1 MAEMN
6 LKTVYSSD
14 TKDFEKGSKKVRQGI
29 KDLEKLGTSTLSTI
43 GDAFNLNTGKIGQM
57 TSAIVGLGAKL
68 RDCGSTGGAA
78 IGKLITGMGT
88 LGAGIAGLGL
98 GAAIAGFQRL
108 NSLAENFGQT
118 MQGISMKAAV
128 DQYRA
133 TYGQAMMD
141 SMGGKASGWFNARTR
156 LQTGWDRVTNFT
168 GNILAGQGI
177 GKAIAAD
184 RSATEAAR
192 QASQYAYQMSELQ
205 KQQIDNSVIVAQNN
219 AKIAEYSR
227 IIKDTNA
234 DNASRLEA
242 EAKVREAIQ
251 KNYELQWNVL
261 NEMVQL
267 QKRINDLSS
276 NSLEDTQKL
285 ANLEAQQVSLVTARE
300 MKLAEIDERARS
312 IKVSTSG
319 GVAEMSKLNGYLE
332 EASRIIEESIDVGMM
347 RISTEPIEKVVS
359 SMGKAEV
366 QIPATIKPQVDKYA
380 VKKAVA
386 DITPVVEGAFSVMG
400 DSIGQL
406 IGDLA
411 TGGDAWSN
419 FGNIALSSMGDMAIA
434 VGKIAI
440 EAGLATEGIKKALTF
455 GGGWVAIAAGT
466 ALVALGTAVKAGLS
480 NVASGNYGAASAS
493 GNVASSSYTAGF
505 SSSYDRGITVNVTGR
520 LKANGSE
527 LVAVLNNESKR
538 SAIAT

>member
-6 LKTVYSSD
+6 LKTVFSSD
-14 TKDFEKGSKKVRQGI
+14 TKDFERGSKKVRQGI
-29 KDLEKLGTSTLSTI
+29 KDLENVGTSTLSTI
-43 GDAFNLNTGKIGQM
+43 GDAFGLNTGKIGQM

-88 LGAGIAGLGL
+88 LGAGIAGLGI

-141 SMGGKASGWFNARTR
+141 SMGGKASGWFNAKTR
-156 LQTGWDRVTNFT
+156 LQTGWDRLTNFT

-177 GKAIAAD
+177 GQAVAAD

-192 QASQYAYQMSELQ
+192 QASQYAYRMSELQ
-205 KQQIDNSVIVAQNN
+205 KQQIDNSVIIAQNN

-227 IIKDTNA
+227 IIRDTNA

-242 EAKVREAIQ
+242 EAKVKEVIQ
-251 KNYELQWNVL
+251 QNYELQWNVL

-276 NSLEDTQKL
+276 NSLDDTKAL
-285 ANLEAQQVSLVTARE
+285 ANLEVQQVNLVTERE
-300 MKLAEIDERARS
+300 QRMASIERYARS
-312 IKVSTSG
+312 AHDSTSG
-319 GVAEMSKLNGYLE
+319 TVAEMGKLNGYLA
-332 EASRIIEESIDVGMM
+332 EASKYIEESIDVGMM

-366 QIPATIKPQVDKYA
+366 QIPATIKPQIDKYA
-380 VKKAVA
+380 VQKAVA
-386 DITPVVEGAFSVMG
+386 DITPVVEGAFSMMG

-493 GNVASSSYTAGF
+493 GNVASSSYSGSL

>member
-1 MAEMN
+1 MN
-6 LKTVYSSD
+6 LKTVFSSD
-14 TKDFEKGSKKVRQGI
+14 TKDFERGSKKVRQGI
-29 KDLEKLGTSTLSTI
+29 KDLETVGTSTLSTI
-43 GDAFNLNTGKIGQM
+43 GDAFGLNTGKIGQM

-88 LGAGIAGLGL
+88 LGAGIAGLGI

-108 NSLAENFGQT
+108 NTLAENFGQT
-118 MQGISMKAAV
+118 MQGISLKAAV

-312 IKVSTSG
+312 IKASTSG

-332 EASRIIEESIDVGMM
+332 EASRIIEGSIDVGMM

-380 VKKAVA
+380 VQKAVA

-419 FGNIALSSMGDMAIA
+419 FGNLALSSMGDMAIA

>member
-1 MAEMN
+1 MN
-6 LKTVYSSD
+6 LKTVFGSD
-14 TKDFEKGSKKVRQGI
+14 TKDFERGSKKVSQGI

-43 GDAFNLNTGKIGQM
+43 GDAFGLNTGKIGQM

-88 LGAGIAGLGL
+88 LGAGIAGLGI

-332 EASRIIEESIDVGMM
+332 EASRIIEGSIDVGMM
-347 RISTEPIEKVVS
+347 RISTEPIERVVS

-366 QIPATIKPQVDKYA
+366 QVPATIKPQVDKYA
-380 VKKAVA
+380 VQKAVA

>member
-1 MAEMN
+1 MN

-118 MQGISMKAAV
+118 MQGLSMKAAV

-156 LQTGWDRVTNFT
+156 LQTGWDRVTNFA

-267 QKRINDLSS
+267 QTRINDLSS

-332 EASRIIEESIDVGMM
+332 EASRIIEGSIDVGMM

-505 SSSYDRGITVNVTGR
+505 SSSYDRGVTVNVTGR

>member
-1 MAEMN
+1 MN
-6 LKTVYSSD
+6 LKTVFSSD
-14 TKDFEKGSKKVRQGI
+14 TKDFERGSKKVRQGI
-29 KDLEKLGTSTLSTI
+29 KDLEKVGTSTLSTI
-43 GDAFNLNTGKIGQM
+43 GDAFGLNTGKIGQM

-88 LGAGIAGLGL
+88 LGAGIAGLGI

-141 SMGGKASGWFNARTR
+141 SMGGKASGWFNAKTR
-156 LQTGWDRVTNFT
+156 LQTGWDRLTNFT

-177 GKAIAAD
+177 GQAVAAD

-192 QASQYAYQMSELQ
+192 QASQYAYRMSELQ
-205 KQQIDNSVIVAQNN
+205 KQQIDNSVIIAQNN

-227 IIKDTNA
+227 IIRDTNA

-242 EAKVREAIQ
+242 EAKVKEVIQ
-251 KNYELQWNVL
+251 QNYELQWKVL

-276 NSLEDTQKL
+276 NSLDDTKAL
-285 ANLEAQQVSLVTARE
+285 ANLEVQQVNLVTERE
-300 MKLAEIDERARS
+300 QRMASIERYARS
-312 IKVSTSG
+312 AHDSTSG
-319 GVAEMSKLNGYLE
+319 TVAELSKLNGYLE
-332 EASRIIEESIDVGMM
+332 EASKYIEESIDVGMM

-366 QIPATIKPQVDKYA
+366 QIPATIKPQIDKYA

-386 DITPVVEGAFSVMG
+386 DITPVVEGAFSMMG

-493 GNVASSSYTAGF
+493 GNVASSSYSGSL

>member
-1 MAEMN
+1 MN
-6 LKTVYSSD
+6 LKTVFGSD
-14 TKDFEKGSKKVRQGI
+14 TKDFERGSKKVSQGI

-43 GDAFNLNTGKIGQM
+43 GDAFGLNTGKIGQM

-88 LGAGIAGLGL
+88 LGAGIAGLGI

-285 ANLEAQQVSLVTARE
+285 ADLEAQQVSLVTARE

-332 EASRIIEESIDVGMM
+332 EASRIIEGSIDVGMM

-366 QIPATIKPQVDKYA
+366 QIPATIKPQIDKYA
-380 VKKAVA
+380 VQKAVA

-493 GNVASSSYTAGF
+493 GNVASSSYSGGF

>member
-1 MAEMN
+1 MN

-43 GDAFNLNTGKIGQM
+43 GDAFGLNTGKIGQM

-88 LGAGIAGLGL
+88 LGAGIAGLGI

-219 AKIAEYSR
+219 AKIAEYNR

-234 DNASRLEA
+234 DNATRLEA

-285 ANLEAQQVSLVTARE
+285 ANLEAQQVSLVTERE

-332 EASRIIEESIDVGMM
+332 EASRIIEGSIDVGMM
-347 RISTEPIEKVVS
+347 RISTEPIERVVS

-366 QIPATIKPQVDKYA
+366 QVPATIKPQVDKYA
-380 VKKAVA
+380 VQKAVA

-419 FGNIALSSMGDMAIA
+419 FGNLALSSMGDMAIA

-493 GNVASSSYTAGF
+493 GNVASSSYSAGF

>member
-6 LKTVYSSD
+6 LKTVFSSD
-14 TKDFEKGSKKVRQGI
+14 TKDFERGSKKVRQGI
-29 KDLEKLGTSTLSTI
+29 KDLEKVGTSTLSTI
-43 GDAFNLNTGKIGQM
+43 GDAFGLNTGKIGQM

-88 LGAGIAGLGL
+88 LGAGIAGLGI

-141 SMGGKASGWFNARTR
+141 SMGGKASGWFNAKTR
-156 LQTGWDRVTNFT
+156 LQTGWDRLTNFT

-177 GKAIAAD
+177 GQAVAAD
-184 RSATEAAR
+184 RSATEAAQ
-192 QASQYAYQMSELQ
+192 QASQYAYRMSELQ

-219 AKIAEYSR
+219 AKIAEYNR

-285 ANLEAQQVSLVTARE
+285 ANLEAQQVSLVTERE

-332 EASRIIEESIDVGMM
+332 EASRIIEESIDVGIM

-366 QIPATIKPQVDKYA
+366 QIPATIKPQIDKYA
-380 VKKAVA
+380 IHKAVA
-386 DITPVVEGAFSVMG
+386 DVTPVVEGAFSMMG

>member
-6 LKTVYSSD
+6 LKTVFSSD
-14 TKDFEKGSKKVRQGI
+14 TKDFERGSKKVRQGI
-29 KDLEKLGTSTLSTI
+29 KDLEKVGTSTLSTI
-43 GDAFNLNTGKIGQM
+43 GDAFGLNTGKIGQM

-88 LGAGIAGLGL
+88 LGAGIAGLGI

-141 SMGGKASGWFNARTR
+141 SMGGKASGWFNAKTR
-156 LQTGWDRVTNFT
+156 LQTGWDRLTNFT

-177 GKAIAAD
+177 GQAVAAD

-192 QASQYAYQMSELQ
+192 QASQYAYRMSELQ
-205 KQQIDNSVIVAQNN
+205 KQQIDNSVIIAQNN

-227 IIKDTNA
+227 IIRDTNA

-242 EAKVREAIQ
+242 EAKVKEVIQ
-251 KNYELQWNVL
+251 QNYELQWNVL

-276 NSLEDTQKL
+276 NSLDDTKAL
-285 ANLEAQQVSLVTARE
+285 ANLEVQQVNLVTERE
-300 MKLAEIDERARS
+300 QRMASIERYARS
-312 IKVSTSG
+312 AHDSTSG
-319 GVAEMSKLNGYLE
+319 TVAEMGKLNGYLA
-332 EASRIIEESIDVGMM
+332 EASKHIEESIDVGMM

-366 QIPATIKPQVDKYA
+366 QIPATIKPQIDKYA
-380 VKKAVA
+380 VQKAVA
-386 DITPVVEGAFSVMG
+386 DITPVVEGAFSMMG

-419 FGNIALSSMGDMAIA
+419 FGNLALSSMGDMAIA

-493 GNVASSSYTAGF
+493 GNVASSSYSGSL

>member
-1 MAEMN
+1 MN
-6 LKTVYSSD
+6 LKTVFSSD
-14 TKDFEKGSKKVRQGI
+14 TKDFERGSKKVRQGI
-29 KDLEKLGTSTLSTI
+29 KDLEKVGTSTLSTI
-43 GDAFNLNTGKIGQM
+43 GDAFGLNTGKIGQM

-88 LGAGIAGLGL
+88 LGAGIAGLGI

-141 SMGGKASGWFNARTR
+141 SMGGKASGWFNAKTR
-156 LQTGWDRVTNFT
+156 LQTGWDRLTNFT

-177 GKAIAAD
+177 GQAVAAD

-192 QASQYAYQMSELQ
+192 QASQYAYRMSELQ
-205 KQQIDNSVIVAQNN
+205 KQQIDNSVIIAQNN

-227 IIKDTNA
+227 IIRDTNA

-242 EAKVREAIQ
+242 EAKVKEVIQ
-251 KNYELQWNVL
+251 QNYELQWKVL

-276 NSLEDTQKL
+276 NSLDDTKAL
-285 ANLEAQQVSLVTARE
+285 ANLEVQQVNLVTERE
-300 MKLAEIDERARS
+300 QRMASIERYARS
-312 IKVSTSG
+312 AHDSTSG
-319 GVAEMSKLNGYLE
+319 TVAELSKLNGYLE
-332 EASRIIEESIDVGMM
+332 EASKYIEESIDVGMM

-366 QIPATIKPQVDKYA
+366 QIPATIKPQIDKYA
-380 VKKAVA
+380 VQKTVA
-386 DITPVVEGAFSVMG
+386 DITPVVEGAFSMMG

-493 GNVASSSYTAGF
+493 GNVASSSYSGSL

>member
-6 LKTVYSSD
+6 LKTVFSSD
-14 TKDFEKGSKKVRQGI
+14 TKDFERGSKKVRQGI
-29 KDLEKLGTSTLSTI
+29 KDLEKVGTSTLSTI
-43 GDAFNLNTGKIGQM
+43 GDAFGLNTGKIGQM

-88 LGAGIAGLGL
+88 LGAGIAGLGI

-141 SMGGKASGWFNARTR
+141 SMGGKASGWFNAKAR
-156 LQTGWDRVTNFT
+156 LQTGWDRLTNFT

-177 GKAIAAD
+177 GQAVAAD

-192 QASQYAYQMSELQ
+192 QASQYAYRMSELQ
-205 KQQIDNSVIVAQNN
+205 KQQIDNSVIIAQNN

-227 IIKDTNA
+227 IIRDTNA

-242 EAKVREAIQ
+242 EAKVKEVIQ
-251 KNYELQWNVL
+251 QNYELQWNVL

-276 NSLEDTQKL
+276 NSLDDTKAL
-285 ANLEAQQVSLVTARE
+285 ANLEVQQVNLVTERE
-300 MKLAEIDERARS
+300 QRMASIERYARS
-312 IKVSTSG
+312 AHDSTSG
-319 GVAEMSKLNGYLE
+319 TVAELSQLNGYLE
-332 EASRIIEESIDVGMM
+332 EASKYIEESIDVGMM

-366 QIPATIKPQVDKYA
+366 QIPATIKPQIDKYA
-380 VKKAVA
+380 VQKAVA
-386 DITPVVEGAFSVMG
+386 DITPVVEGAFSMMG

-419 FGNIALSSMGDMAIA
+419 FGNLALSSMGDMAIA

-493 GNVASSSYTAGF
+493 GNVASSSYSGSL

>member
-1 MAEMN
+1 MN
-6 LKTVYSSD
+6 LKTVFSSD
-14 TKDFEKGSKKVRQGI
+14 TKDFERGSKKVRQGI
-29 KDLEKLGTSTLSTI
+29 KDLEKVGTSTLSTI
-43 GDAFNLNTGKIGQM
+43 GDAFGLNTGKIGQM

-88 LGAGIAGLGL
+88 LGAGIAGLGI

-141 SMGGKASGWFNARTR
+141 SMGGKASGWFNAKTR
-156 LQTGWDRVTNFT
+156 LQTGWDRLTNFT

-177 GKAIAAD
+177 GQAVAAD
-184 RSATEAAR
+184 RSATEAAQ
-192 QASQYAYQMSELQ
+192 QASQYAYRMSELQ
-205 KQQIDNSVIVAQNN
+205 KQQIDNSVIIAQNN
-219 AKIAEYSR
+219 AKIAEYNR

-242 EAKVREAIQ
+242 EAKVRETIQ

-332 EASRIIEESIDVGMM
+332 EASRIIEGSIEVGMM
-347 RISTEPIEKVVS
+347 RISTEPIERVVS

-366 QIPATIKPQVDKYA
+366 QVPATIKPQVDKYA
-380 VKKAVA
+380 VEKAVA
-386 DITPVVEGAFSVMG
+386 DITPVVEGAFSMMG

-493 GNVASSSYTAGF
+493 GNVASSSYSGSL

>member
-1 MAEMN
+1 MN

-88 LGAGIAGLGL
+88 LGAGIAGLGI

-141 SMGGKASGWFNARTR
+141 SMGGKASGWFNAKTR

-219 AKIAEYSR
+219 AKIAEYNR

-234 DNASRLEA
+234 DNATRLEA

-285 ANLEAQQVSLVTARE
+285 ANLEAQQVSLVTERE

-332 EASRIIEESIDVGMM
+332 EASRIIEGSIDVGMM
-347 RISTEPIEKVVS
+347 RISTEPIERVVS

-366 QIPATIKPQVDKYA
+366 QVPATIKPQVDKYA
-380 VKKAVA
+380 VQKAVA

-419 FGNIALSSMGDMAIA
+419 FGNLALSSMGDMAIA

-493 GNVASSSYTAGF
+493 GNVASSSYSAGF

>member
-312 IKVSTSG
+312 IKASTSG

-332 EASRIIEESIDVGMM
+332 EASRIIEGSIDVGMM
-347 RISTEPIEKVVS
+347 RISTEPIEKVAS

>member
-1 MAEMN
+1 MN

-14 TKDFEKGSKKVRQGI
+14 TKDFERGSKTVRQGI
-29 KDLEKLGTSTLSTI
+29 KDLEKVGTSTLSTI
-43 GDAFNLNTGKIGQM
+43 GDAFGLNTGKIGQM

-88 LGAGIAGLGL
+88 LGAGIAGLGI

-128 DQYRA
+128 DQYRS

-276 NSLEDTQKL
+276 SSLEDTQKL
-285 ANLEAQQVSLVTARE
+285 ANLEAQQVSLVTERE

-332 EASRIIEESIDVGMM
+332 EASRIIEGSIDVGMM
-347 RISTEPIEKVVS
+347 RISTEPIERVVS

-380 VKKAVA
+380 VQKAVA

-493 GNVASSSYTAGF
+493 GNVASSSYSAGF

>member
-1 MAEMN
+1 MN
-6 LKTVYSSD
+6 LKTVFSSE
-14 TKDFEKGSKKVRQGI
+14 TKDFERGSNKVRQGI
-29 KDLEKLGTSTLSTI
+29 KDLEKVGTSTLSTI
-43 GDAFNLNTGKIGQM
+43 GDAFGLNTGKIGQM

-88 LGAGIAGLGL
+88 LGAGIAGLGI

-141 SMGGKASGWFNARTR
+141 SMGGKASGWFNAKTR
-156 LQTGWDRVTNFT
+156 LQTGWDRLTNFT

-177 GKAIAAD
+177 GQAVAAD

-192 QASQYAYQMSELQ
+192 QASQYAYRMSELQ
-205 KQQIDNSVIVAQNN
+205 KQQIDNSVIIAQNN
-219 AKIAEYSR
+219 AKIAEYNR

-242 EAKVREAIQ
+242 EAKVRETIQ

-332 EASRIIEESIDVGMM
+332 EASRIIEGSIDVGMM
-347 RISTEPIEKVVS
+347 RISTEPIERVVS

-366 QIPATIKPQVDKYA
+366 QIPATIKPQIDKYA
-380 VKKAVA
+380 VQKAVA
-386 DITPVVEGAFSVMG
+386 DITPVVEGAFSMMG

-493 GNVASSSYTAGF
+493 GNVASSSYSGSL

>member
-1 MAEMN
+1 MN

-88 LGAGIAGLGL
+88 LGAGIAGLGI

-108 NSLAENFGQT
+108 NTLAENFGQT
-118 MQGISMKAAV
+118 MQGISLKAAV

-141 SMGGKASGWFNARTR
+141 SMGGKASGWFNAKTR
-156 LQTGWDRVTNFT
+156 LQTGWDRLTNFT

-285 ANLEAQQVSLVTARE
+285 ANLEAQQVSLVTERE

-332 EASRIIEESIDVGMM
+332 EASRIIEGSIDVGMM

>member
-1 MAEMN
+1 MN

-14 TKDFEKGSKKVRQGI
+14 TKDFERGSKTVRQGI
-29 KDLEKLGTSTLSTI
+29 KDLEKVGTSTLSTI
-43 GDAFNLNTGKIGQM
+43 GDAFGLNTGKIGQM

-88 LGAGIAGLGL
+88 LGAGIAGLGI

-128 DQYRA
+128 DQYRS

-276 NSLEDTQKL
+276 SSLEDTQKL
-285 ANLEAQQVSLVTARE
+285 ANLEAQQVSLVTERE

-332 EASRIIEESIDVGMM
+332 EASRIIEGSIDVGMM
-347 RISTEPIEKVVS
+347 RISTEPIERVVS

-380 VKKAVA
+380 VQKAVA
-386 DITPVVEGAFSVMG
+386 DVTPVVEGAFSLMG

-493 GNVASSSYTAGF
+493 GNVASSSYSAGF

>member
-1 MAEMN
+1 MN
-6 LKTVYSSD
+6 LKTVFSSD
-14 TKDFEKGSKKVRQGI
+14 TKDFERGSKKVRQGI
-29 KDLEKLGTSTLSTI
+29 KDLENVGTSALSTI
-43 GDAFNLNTGKIGQM
+43 GDAFGLNTGKIGQM

-88 LGAGIAGLGL
+88 LGAGIAGLGI

-141 SMGGKASGWFNARTR
+141 SMGGKASGWFNAKTR
-156 LQTGWDRVTNFT
+156 LQTGWDRLTNFT

-177 GKAIAAD
+177 GQAVAAD
-184 RSATEAAR
+184 KSATEAAR

-219 AKIAEYSR
+219 AKIAEYNR

-234 DNASRLEA
+234 DNATRLEA
-242 EAKVREAIQ
+242 EAKVREVIQ

-285 ANLEAQQVSLVTARE
+285 ANLEAQQVSLVTERE

-332 EASRIIEESIDVGMM
+332 EASRIIEGSIDVGMM
-347 RISTEPIEKVVS
+347 RISTEPIERVVS

-380 VKKAVA
+380 VQKAVA
-386 DITPVVEGAFSVMG
+386 DITPVVEGAFSLMG

-419 FGNIALSSMGDMAIA
+419 FGNLALSSMGDMAIA

-466 ALVALGTAVKAGLS
+466 ALVALGSAVKAGLS

>member
-1 MAEMN
+1 MN
-6 LKTVYSSD
+6 LKTVFGSD
-14 TKDFEKGSKKVRQGI
+14 TKDFERGSKKVSQGI

-43 GDAFNLNTGKIGQM
+43 GDAFGLNTGKIGQM
-57 TSAIVGLGAKL
+57 TSAIIGLGAKL

-88 LGAGIAGLGL
+88 LGAGIAGLGI

-108 NSLAENFGQT
+108 NTLAENFGQT
-118 MQGISMKAAV
+118 MQGISLKAAV

-285 ANLEAQQVSLVTARE
+285 ANLEAQQVSLVTERE

-332 EASRIIEESIDVGMM
+332 EASRIIEGSIDVGMM
-347 RISTEPIEKVVS
+347 RISTEPIERVVS

-380 VKKAVA
+380 VQKAVA
-386 DITPVVEGAFSVMG
+386 DITPVVEGAFSLMG

-493 GNVASSSYTAGF
+493 GNVASSSYSAGF

>member
-6 LKTVYSSD
+6 LKTVFSSD
-14 TKDFEKGSKKVRQGI
+14 TKDFERGSKKVRQGI
-29 KDLEKLGTSTLSTI
+29 KDLENVGTSTLSTI
-43 GDAFNLNTGKIGQM
+43 GDAFGLNTGKIGQM

-88 LGAGIAGLGL
+88 LGAGIAGLGI

-118 MQGISMKAAV
+118 MQGISLKAAV

-205 KQQIDNSVIVAQNN
+205 KQQIENSVIVAQNN

-227 IIKDTNA
+227 IVKDTNA
-234 DNASRLEA
+234 DNTSRLEA
-242 EAKVREAIQ
+242 DAKVREALQ
-251 KNYELQWNVL
+251 QNYELQWNVL

-285 ANLEAQQVSLVTARE
+285 ANLEAQQVSLVTERE

-366 QIPATIKPQVDKYA
+366 QIPATIKPQIDKYA
-380 VKKAVA
+380 VQKAVA
-386 DITPVVEGAFSVMG
+386 DITPVVEGAFSMMG

-493 GNVASSSYTAGF
+493 GNVASSSYSAGF

-538 SAIAT
+538 STIAT

>member
-1 MAEMN
+1 MN
-6 LKTVYSSD
+6 LKTVFSSD
-14 TKDFEKGSKKVRQGI
+14 TKDFERGSKKVRQGI
-29 KDLEKLGTSTLSTI
+29 KDLENVGTSTLSTI
-43 GDAFNLNTGKIGQM
+43 GDAFGLNTGKIGQM

-88 LGAGIAGLGL
+88 LGAGIAGLGI

-141 SMGGKASGWFNARTR
+141 SMGGKASGWFNAKTR
-156 LQTGWDRVTNFT
+156 LQTGWDRLTNFT

-192 QASQYAYQMSELQ
+192 QASQYAFQMSELQ

-219 AKIAEYSR
+219 AKIAEYNR

-234 DNASRLEA
+234 DNATRLEA

-285 ANLEAQQVSLVTARE
+285 ANLEAQQVSLVTERE

-332 EASRIIEESIDVGMM
+332 EASKIIEGSIDVGMM
-347 RISTEPIEKVVS
+347 RISTEPIERVVS

-366 QIPATIKPQVDKYA
+366 QVPATIKPQVDKYA
-380 VKKAVA
+380 VQKAVA

>member
-6 LKTVYSSD
+6 LKTVFSSD
-14 TKDFEKGSKKVRQGI
+14 TKDFERGSKKVRQGI
-29 KDLEKLGTSTLSTI
+29 KDLENVGTSTLSTI
-43 GDAFNLNTGKIGQM
+43 GDAFGLNTGKIGQM

-88 LGAGIAGLGL
+88 LGAGIAGLGI

-205 KQQIDNSVIVAQNN
+205 KQQIENSVIVAQNN

-227 IIKDTNA
+227 IVKDTNA

-242 EAKVREAIQ
+242 DAKVREALQ
-251 KNYELQWNVL
+251 QNYELQWNVL

-285 ANLEAQQVSLVTARE
+285 ANLEAQQVSLVTERE

-366 QIPATIKPQVDKYA
+366 QIPATIKPQIDKYA
-380 VKKAVA
+380 VQKAVA
-386 DITPVVEGAFSVMG
+386 DITPVVEGAFSMMG

-480 NVASGNYGAASAS
+480 NVASGNYGSASAS
-493 GNVASSSYTAGF
+493 GNVASSSYSGGL

>member
-1 MAEMN
+1 MN
-6 LKTVYSSD
+6 LKTVFSSD
-14 TKDFEKGSKKVRQGI
+14 TKDFERGSKKVRQGI
-29 KDLEKLGTSTLSTI
+29 KDLEKVGTSTLSTI
-43 GDAFNLNTGKIGQM
+43 GDAFGLNTGKIGQM

-88 LGAGIAGLGL
+88 LGAGIAGLGI

-141 SMGGKASGWFNARTR
+141 SMGGKASGWFNAKTR
-156 LQTGWDRVTNFT
+156 LQTGWDRLTNFT

-177 GKAIAAD
+177 GQAVAAD
-184 RSATEAAR
+184 KSATEAAR
-192 QASQYAYQMSELQ
+192 QASQYAYRMSELQ
-205 KQQIDNSVIVAQNN
+205 KQQIDNSVIIAQNN
-219 AKIAEYSR
+219 AKIAEYNR

-242 EAKVREAIQ
+242 EAKVRETIQ

-332 EASRIIEESIDVGMM
+332 EASRIIEGSIEVGMM
-347 RISTEPIEKVVS
+347 RISTEPIERVVS

-366 QIPATIKPQVDKYA
+366 QVPATIKPQVDKYA
-380 VKKAVA
+380 VQKAVA
-386 DITPVVEGAFSVMG
+386 DITPVVEGAFSMMG

-493 GNVASSSYTAGF
+493 GNVASSSYSGSL

>member
-1 MAEMN
+1 MN

-43 GDAFNLNTGKIGQM
+43 GDAFGLNTGKIGQM

-141 SMGGKASGWFNARTR
+141 SMGGKASGWFNVRTR

-312 IKVSTSG
+312 IKVSTSD

-332 EASRIIEESIDVGMM
+332 EASRIIEGSIDVGMM

-380 VKKAVA
+380 VQKAVA
-386 DITPVVEGAFSVMG
+386 DITPVVEGAFSMMG

>member
-6 LKTVYSSD
+6 LKTVFSSD
-14 TKDFEKGSKKVRQGI
+14 TKDFERGSKKVRQGI
-29 KDLEKLGTSTLSTI
+29 KDLETVGTSTLSTI
-43 GDAFNLNTGKIGQM
+43 GDAFGLNTGKIGQM

-88 LGAGIAGLGL
+88 LGAGIAGLGI

-156 LQTGWDRVTNFT
+156 LQTGWDRVSNFT

-205 KQQIDNSVIVAQNN
+205 KQQIENSVIVAQNN

-227 IIKDTNA
+227 IVKDTNA

-242 EAKVREAIQ
+242 DAKVREALQ
-251 KNYELQWNVL
+251 HNYELQWNVL

-285 ANLEAQQVSLVTARE
+285 ANLEAQQVSLVTERE

-366 QIPATIKPQVDKYA
+366 QIPATIKPQIDKYA
-380 VKKAVA
+380 VQKAVA
-386 DITPVVEGAFSVMG
+386 DITPVVEGAFSMMG

-493 GNVASSSYTAGF
+493 GNVASSSYSAGF
-505 SSSYDRGITVNVTGR
+505 SSSYDRDITVNVTGR

-538 SAIAT
+538 SSIAT

>member
-1 MAEMN
+1 MN

-14 TKDFEKGSKKVRQGI
+14 TKDFERGSKKVRQGI
-29 KDLEKLGTSTLSTI
+29 KDLEKVGTSTLSTI
-43 GDAFNLNTGKIGQM
+43 GDAFGLNTGKIGQM

-88 LGAGIAGLGL
+88 LGAGIAGLGI

-332 EASRIIEESIDVGMM
+332 EASRIIEGSIDVGMM
-347 RISTEPIEKVVS
+347 RISTEPIERVVS

-366 QIPATIKPQVDKYA
+366 QVPATIKPQVDKYA
-380 VKKAVA
+380 VQKAVA

>member
-6 LKTVYSSD
+6 LKTVFGSD
-14 TKDFEKGSKKVRQGI
+14 TKDFERGSKKVSQGI

-43 GDAFNLNTGKIGQM
+43 GDAFGLNTGKIGQM
-57 TSAIVGLGAKL
+57 TSAIIGLGAKL

-88 LGAGIAGLGL
+88 LGAGIAGLGI

-108 NSLAENFGQT
+108 NTLAENFGQT
-118 MQGISMKAAV
+118 MQGISLKAAV

-285 ANLEAQQVSLVTARE
+285 ANLEAQQVSLVTERE

-332 EASRIIEESIDVGMM
+332 EASRIIEGSIDVGMM
-347 RISTEPIEKVVS
+347 RISTEPIERVVS

-380 VKKAVA
+380 VQKAVA
-386 DITPVVEGAFSVMG
+386 DITPVVEGAFSLMG

-493 GNVASSSYTAGF
+493 GNVASSSYSAGF

>member
-1 MAEMN
+1 MN

-141 SMGGKASGWFNARTR
+141 SMGGKASGWFNAKTR
-156 LQTGWDRVTNFT
+156 LQTGWDRLTNFT

-242 EAKVREAIQ
+242 EAKVREALQ

-332 EASRIIEESIDVGMM
+332 EASRIIEGSIDVGMM

>member
-68 RDCGSTGGAA
+68 RDCGFTGGAA

-88 LGAGIAGLGL
+88 LGAGIAGLGI

-108 NSLAENFGQT
+108 NTLAENFGQT
-118 MQGISMKAAV
+118 MQGISLKAAV

-267 QKRINDLSS
+267 QKRINNLSS

-332 EASRIIEESIDVGMM
+332 EASRIIEGSIDVGMM
-347 RISTEPIEKVVS
+347 RFSTEPIEKVAS

-406 IGDLA
+406 IGDLV

-493 GNVASSSYTAGF
+493 GNVASSSYSAGF

>member
-1 MAEMN
+1 MN

-88 LGAGIAGLGL
+88 LGAGIAGLGI

-108 NSLAENFGQT
+108 NTLAENFGQT
-118 MQGISMKAAV
+118 MQGISLKAAV

-242 EAKVREAIQ
+242 EAKVREALQ

-285 ANLEAQQVSLVTARE
+285 ANLEAQQVSLVTERE

-332 EASRIIEESIDVGMM
+332 EASRIIEGSIDVGMM
-347 RISTEPIEKVVS
+347 RISTEPIERVVS

-380 VKKAVA
+380 VQKAVA
-386 DITPVVEGAFSVMG
+386 DITPVVEGAFSLMG

-493 GNVASSSYTAGF
+493 GNVASSSYSAGF

>member
-88 LGAGIAGLGL
+88 LGAGIAGLGI

-219 AKIAEYSR
+219 AKIAEYNR

-234 DNASRLEA
+234 DNATRLEA

-285 ANLEAQQVSLVTARE
+285 ANLEAQQVSLVTERE

-332 EASRIIEESIDVGMM
+332 EASRIIEGSIDVGMM
-347 RISTEPIEKVVS
+347 RISTEPIERVVS

-366 QIPATIKPQVDKYA
+366 QVPATIKPQVDKYA
-380 VKKAVA
+380 VQKAVA

-493 GNVASSSYTAGF
+493 GNVASSSYSAGF

>member
-1 MAEMN
+1 MN
-6 LKTVYSSD
+6 LKTVFSSD
-14 TKDFEKGSKKVRQGI
+14 TKDFERGSKKVRQGI
-29 KDLEKLGTSTLSTI
+29 KDLETVGTSTLSTI
-43 GDAFNLNTGKIGQM
+43 GDAFGLNTGKIGQM

-88 LGAGIAGLGL
+88 LGAGIAGLGI

-141 SMGGKASGWFNARTR
+141 SMGGKASGWFNVRTR
-156 LQTGWDRVTNFT
+156 LQTGWDRLTNFT

-332 EASRIIEESIDVGMM
+332 EASRIIEGSIDVGMM
-347 RISTEPIEKVVS
+347 RISTEPIERVVS

-380 VKKAVA
+380 VQKAVA
-386 DITPVVEGAFSVMG
+386 DITQVVEGAFSMMG

-419 FGNIALSSMGDMAIA
+419 FGNLALSSMGDMAIA

-493 GNVASSSYTAGF
+493 GNVASSSYSSGF

>member
-1 MAEMN
+1 MN
-6 LKTVYSSD
+6 LKTVFSSD
-14 TKDFEKGSKKVRQGI
+14 TKDFERGSKKVRQGI
-29 KDLEKLGTSTLSTI
+29 KDLEKVGTSTLSTI
-43 GDAFNLNTGKIGQM
+43 GDAFGLNTGKIGQM

-88 LGAGIAGLGL
+88 LGAGIAGLGI

-141 SMGGKASGWFNARTR
+141 SMSGKASGWVNVKTR
-156 LQTGWDRVTNFT
+156 LQTGWDRLTNFT

-177 GKAIAAD
+177 GQAVAAD

-192 QASQYAYQMSELQ
+192 QASQYAYRMSELQ
-205 KQQIDNSVIVAQNN
+205 KQQIDNSVIIAQNN

-227 IIKDTNA
+227 IIRDTNA

-242 EAKVREAIQ
+242 EAKVKEVIQ
-251 KNYELQWNVL
+251 QNYELQWNVL

-276 NSLEDTQKL
+276 NSLDDTKAL
-285 ANLEAQQVSLVTARE
+285 ANLEVQQVNLVTERE
-300 MKLAEIDERARS
+300 QRMASIERYARS
-312 IKVSTSG
+312 AHDSTSG
-319 GVAEMSKLNGYLE
+319 TVAEMGKLNGYLS
-332 EASRIIEESIDVGMM
+332 EASKYIEESIDVGMM

-366 QIPATIKPQVDKYA
+366 QIPATIKPQIDKYA
-380 VKKAVA
+380 VQKAVA
-386 DITPVVEGAFSVMG
+386 DITPVVEGAFSMMG

-419 FGNIALSSMGDMAIA
+419 FGNLALSSMGDMAIA

-493 GNVASSSYTAGF
+493 GNVASSSYSGSL

>member
-29 KDLEKLGTSTLSTI
+29 KELEKLGTSTLSTI
-43 GDAFNLNTGKIGQM
+43 GDAFGLNTGKIGQM

-88 LGAGIAGLGL
+88 LGAGIAGLGI

-108 NSLAENFGQT
+108 NTLAENFGQT
-118 MQGISMKAAV
+118 MQGISLKAAV

-285 ANLEAQQVSLVTARE
+285 ANLEAQQVSLVTERE

-332 EASRIIEESIDVGMM
+332 EASRIIEGSIDVGMM

-380 VKKAVA
+380 VQKAVA

-493 GNVASSSYTAGF
+493 GNVASSSYSAGF

>member
-1 MAEMN
+1 MN
-6 LKTVYSSD
+6 LKTVFGSD
-14 TKDFEKGSKKVRQGI
+14 TKDFERGSKKVSQGI

-43 GDAFNLNTGKIGQM
+43 GDAFGLNTGKIGQM

-88 LGAGIAGLGL
+88 LGAGIAGLGI

-108 NSLAENFGQT
+108 NTLAENFGQT
-118 MQGISMKAAV
+118 MQGISLKAAV

-285 ANLEAQQVSLVTARE
+285 ANLEAQQVSLVTERE

-319 GVAEMSKLNGYLE
+319 GVAEMGKLNGYLA
-332 EASRIIEESIDVGMM
+332 EASKYIEESIDVGMM
-347 RISTEPIEKVVS
+347 RISTEPIEKVAS

-366 QIPATIKPQVDKYA
+366 QIPATIKPQIDKYA
-380 VKKAVA
+380 VQKAVA
-386 DITPVVEGAFSVMG
+386 DITPVVEGAFSMMG

-493 GNVASSSYTAGF
+493 GNVASSSYSAGF
-505 SSSYDRGITVNVTGR
+505 TSSYDRGITVNVTGR

>member
-1 MAEMN
+1 MN
-6 LKTVYSSD
+6 LKTVFSSD
-14 TKDFEKGSKKVRQGI
+14 TKDFERGSKKVSQGI

-43 GDAFNLNTGKIGQM
+43 GDAFGLNTGKIGQM

-88 LGAGIAGLGL
+88 LGAGIAGLGI

-108 NSLAENFGQT
+108 NTLAENFGQT
-118 MQGISMKAAV
+118 MQGISLKAAV

-133 TYGQAMMD
+133 TYSQAMMD

-285 ANLEAQQVSLVTARE
+285 ANLEAQQVSLVTERE

-312 IKVSTSG
+312 IKASTSG

-332 EASRIIEESIDVGMM
+332 EASRIIEGSIDVGMM

>member
-1 MAEMN
+1 MN

-29 KDLEKLGTSTLSTI
+29 KELEKLGTSTLSTI
-43 GDAFNLNTGKIGQM
+43 GDAFGLNTGKIGQM

-88 LGAGIAGLGL
+88 LGAGIAGLGI

-108 NSLAENFGQT
+108 NTLAENFGQT
-118 MQGISMKAAV
+118 MQGISLKAAV

-285 ANLEAQQVSLVTARE
+285 ANLEAQQVSLVTERE

-332 EASRIIEESIDVGMM
+332 EASRIIEGSIDVGMM
-347 RISTEPIEKVVS
+347 RISTEPIERVVS

-380 VKKAVA
+380 VQKAVA

>member
-1 MAEMN
+1 MN

-43 GDAFNLNTGKIGQM
+43 GDAFGLNTGKIGQM

-242 EAKVREAIQ
+242 EAKIREAIQ

-332 EASRIIEESIDVGMM
+332 EASRIIEGSIDVGMM
-347 RISTEPIEKVVS
+347 RISTEPIERVVS

-380 VKKAVA
+380 VQKAVA
-386 DITPVVEGAFSVMG
+386 DITPVVEGAFSLMG

-493 GNVASSSYTAGF
+493 GNVASSSYSAGF